1 MLVKPTVFV
10 LVILVTQFFLH
21 PHVSIFVWKR
31 RYFSLVWPTVHT
43 YLVKTVTENASFQ
56 KRSPEWRF
64 LKTPA
69 FRLRVDGRK
78 RRFLNTMMLYI
89 ICFQPDAFSITDAI
103 VFCFFFCFVLFF
115 FFGKRRKK
123 NSVFKN
129 ILIRVDWALL
139 KILILITD

>member
-10 LVILVTQFFLH
+10 LVILVTQLFLH

-31 RYFSLVWPTVHT
+31 IYFSLVWPTVHT
-43 YLVKTVTENASFQ
+43 YLVKTVTENEPFQ

-103 VFCFFFCFVLFF
+103 VFCFFFLFCFVFF
-115 FFGKRRKK
+115 FENGEKK
-123 NSVFKN
+123 NPF
-129 ILIRVDWALL
+129 L
-139 KILILITD
+139 KISWYVWTGPYLRY